1 MPQPSVSVCIPVY
14 NGERYLA
21 ETIGSVLRQTHRD
34 LELVV
39 LDNNSVDG
47 TGRLGRAFDDPRV
60 RVEHNPTTLPLP
72 ENWNRA
78 VELCRAPLVKLLC
91 ADDLLHAR
99 CLEVQVPLLQAD
111 PALALAAGRRN
122 MVDEYGRVIA
132 PRRGL
137 PGLIGTRSGSE
148 VGRRVV
154 RNGAN
159 PIGEPGGVLFRRN
172 HFLAVGGFRGEHDLI
187 MDLDLWMRLLS
198 RGGFVGHRETVA
210 AFRIGGASLSAVHEE
225 RLYHQQRALTREVAR
240 CGQFGVRRLDTA
252 VGRLRAPAGRARRRT
267 LFAVSRVSARF
278 AQ

>member
-14 NGERYLA
+14 NGERFLA
-21 ETIGSVLRQTHRD
+21 ETIRSVLRQTRRD
-34 LELVV
+34 VELVV

-47 TGRLGRAFDDPRV
+47 SGRVARTLDDPRV
-60 RVEHNPTTLPLP
+60 RVERNRTTLPLP

-91 ADDLLHAR
+91 ADDLLHPR
-99 CLEVQVPLLQAD
+99 CLEVQVPLMLAD
-111 PALALAAGRRN
+111 PTLALTAGRRN

-137 PGLIGTRSGSE
+137 PGLVGPRTRAE

-154 RNGAN
+154 RHGAN
-159 PIGEPGGVLFRRN
+159 PIGEPGGALFRRE
-172 HFLAVGGFRGEHDLI
+172 HFLAVGGFRGERDLI
-187 MDLDLWMRLLS
+187 MDLDLWMRLLGH
-198 RGGFVGHRETVA
+198 GGFVGQRETVA

-225 RLYHQQRALTREVAR
+225 RLYHQQRSLTHEIAH
-240 CGQFGVRRLDTA
+240 CGQFGVRRLDT
-252 VGRLRAPAGRARRRT
+252 VLGRLLAPAGRARRRT